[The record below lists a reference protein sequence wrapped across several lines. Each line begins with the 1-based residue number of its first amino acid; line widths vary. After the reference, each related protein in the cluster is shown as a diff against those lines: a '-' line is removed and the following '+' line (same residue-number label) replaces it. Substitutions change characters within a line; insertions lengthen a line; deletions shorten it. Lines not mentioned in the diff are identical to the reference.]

1 MSVYLAHH
9 HVREWADAKTLEK
22 ALSLQQENAVN
33 QLSVEGNQVRAAIRA
48 AGHQTYTRFK
58 VLEDGSVL
66 SDCPCPQSQHAGTV
80 CIHVLAAGL
89 VLAAQTEDTR
99 KERRLRIA
107 ARKEQEQRKHVSMNL
122 APLSGR
128 CRSDNPSE
136 VNAYIRLRLPTHW
149 QTDLEANRLTIQCRI
164 EIDGKRVHPP
174 RIKPGRKLVFA
185 PSDLELL
192 YILED
197 IAYRR
202 TCTSELTCDKAQFSD
217 LLHAMPGKQLAVLNL
232 ADPIHVSDTPA
243 LSALQVMLSPKPPFH
258 LILQHTTIPQG
269 NVCLALPRYAWLLHE
284 NTLYPLDAVLPAE
297 WHEAYHAPLRVPAHR
312 ILRFVRHTLPALETA
327 FPIENNTGIPEEPI
341 ITTGNPTFAVQL
353 QGGLDTLTITLLAN
367 YAGTYFN
374 VSGQRPPEDDAVPDP
389 QDPYRFIG
397 RNQTTEQAAFRTFRE
412 IFGALDDDGA
422 CHVSG
427 QQSMLAII
435 TQAVPRA
442 EAQNWTIIKD
452 SAFAVS
458 CDTGNWV
465 STEIHILPYKPD
477 IYRLELRYHDEAG
490 NPIPTEAVE
499 AAQSLGQTMIAI
511 RGEKCILDLHDIRYL
526 QAALAECTEYRE
538 TIACITRI
546 HAGFI
551 ASLAAHHP
559 RIRVYAPPEWM
570 HHAAQLRDRK
580 DLPDI
585 QFPAQ
590 LDQQLR
596 GYQKEGIRW
605 LHFLEQNNYA
615 GILADEMG
623 LGKTVQALAWIA
635 QRKRQTTPNHP
646 AMVVCPT
653 SLLVNWGREVER
665 FVPELSYCIVSGSN
679 RHQLW
684 QYIQDYD
691 IIITSY
697 ALLRRDTDRYTRIT
711 FSGIILDEAQ
721 HIKNRN
727 TQNAVA
733 AKRLNA
739 PNRLVLTGT
748 PIENSVTDLWSI
760 MDFLMPGYLG
770 THNSFR
776 IRFEQPVQQATT
788 NSEKALE
795 HLRCKLAPFML
806 RRLKSEV
813 AAEMPP
819 KVTRIASTPMFG
831 PQQRLYQRLLS
842 SYYEQISSLVDA
854 QGFERSRFSVFSAL
868 LRLRQCCC
876 HPALLRQIKGTDE
889 MASAK
894 MDLFFELLDEAM
906 DGGHRVL
913 VFSQFVQMLHILR
926 AALTERNIRFSY
938 LDGATRNRMEQVDQF
953 NNNPDVP
960 VFLVSLKAGGSGLNL
975 TGANVVIHYDPWWNP
990 AVEDQATDRTHRIG
1004 QTQTV
1009 YSIKLVT
1016 ENSIEQKVIDLQE
1029 RKRQIIN
1036 AAMGSTGGFAQHLTW
1051 DDVRDLLQP

>member
-9 HVREWADAKTLEK
+9 HVCEWADKKTLEN
-22 ALSLQQENAVN
+22 ALALQQHAVN
-33 QLSVEGNQVRAAIRA
+33 QLTVEGNQVRAVVRA
-48 AGHQTYTRFK
+48 AGHHTYTRFK
-58 VLEDGSVL
+58 VLQDGSVL

-80 CIHVLAAGL
+80 CVHVVAAGL

-107 ARKEQEQRKHVSMNL
+107 ARKEREKKTIAVREPS
-122 APLSGR
+122 PLSGR
-128 CRSDNPSE
+128 TASDDFGN
-136 VNAYIRLRLPTHW
+136 VNARIRLRLPAEW
-149 QTDLEANRLTIQCRI
+149 KTDLAANQLTLHCRI

-174 RIKPGRKLVFA
+174 RIKPGRKLVFS
-185 PSDLELL
+185 PEDLELL

-197 IAYRR
+197 MAHSDI
-202 TCTSELTCDKAQFSD
+202 CPSQITCDQTQFSD
-217 LLHAMPGKQLAVLNL
+217 LLHALCRSQLSVVDQKPPLE
-232 ADPIHVSDTPA
+232 ISETPA
-243 LSALQVMLSPKPPFH
+243 LSALQLTFHTNPPCH
-258 LILQHTTIPQG
+258 LQLKHTAIPQG
-269 NVCLALPRYAWLLHE
+269 DIFLSLSHDAWLLE
-284 NTLYPLDAVLPAE
+284 NHTIYHMEAVLPKE
-297 WHEAYHAPLRVPAHR
+297 WSEAYHEPLRVPAHR
-312 ILRFVRHTLPALETA
+312 ILSFMRKTLPALKEA
-327 FPIENNTGIPEEPI
+327 FPVEDETNIPCDPI
-341 ITTGNPTFAVQL
+341 ITKGTPSFTIHL
-353 QGGLDTLTITLLAN
+353 RGGLDNLQILLLAT
-367 YAGTYFN
+367 YAGCHFQVN
-374 VSGQRPPEDDAVPDP
+374 GQRPSPDDAVPDP
-389 QDPYRFIG
+389 KNPHQFIA
-397 RNQTTEQAAFRTFRE
+397 RNPREEQVAYQTFSK
-412 IFGALDDDGA
+412 IFGTPSDDGS

-427 QQSMLAII
+427 QQAMLATMTEAIP
-435 TQAVPRA
+435 QA
-442 EAQNWTIIKD
+442 ESHDWNIIKD
-452 SAFAVS
+452 SAFALS
-458 CDTGNWV
+458 CDQGNWIE
-465 STEIHILPYKPD
+465 TEIHILPYKKD
-477 IYRLELRYHDEAG
+477 SYKLELHYRDEAG
-490 NPIPTEAVE
+490 NRVSSEAVE
-499 AAQSLGQTMIAI
+499 GALSVGQTMLDV
-511 RGEKCILDLHDIRYL
+511 RGETLLLETNHLRSI
-526 QAALAECTEYRE
+526 QAALAECTQFRE
-538 TIACITRI
+538 TVACITRI

-551 ASLAAHHP
+551 ASLAAHNP
-559 RIRVYAPPEWM
+559 RLHVYAPPEWVY
-570 HHAAQLRDRK
+570 HAEQLRDREH
-580 DLPDI
+580 LPDI
-585 QFPAQ
+585 H
-590 LDQQLR
+590 LSSLLENKLR
-596 GYQKEGIRW
+596 GYQKAGIRW
-605 LHFLEQNNYA
+605 LRFLTQHHYA

-623 LGKTVQALAWIA
+623 LGKTVQALAWIQQQKNQA
-635 QRKRQTTPNHP
+635 AEHHP

-665 FVPELSYCIVSGSN
+665 FVPELSYCIISGTK
-679 RHQLW
+679 RKQLL
-684 QYIQDYD
+684 QSVEKYD
-691 IIITSY
+691 IVITSY
-697 ALLRRDTDRYTRIT
+697 ALLRRDTDHYAQTT
-711 FSGIILDEAQ
+711 FSSVILDEAQ
-721 HIKNRN
+721 HIKNRS

-733 AKRLNA
+733 AKRLNTRK
-739 PNRLVLTGT
+739 RLVLTGT
-748 PIENSVTDLWSI
+748 PIENSVSDLWSI

-770 THNSFR
+770 SHNSFR
-776 IRFEQPVQQATT
+776 IRFEQPVKKSAP

-819 KVTRIASTPMFG
+819 KVTRIATTPMLA

-889 MASAK
+889 MGSAK

-926 AALTERNIRFSY
+926 KALSERNIRFSY

-1016 ENSIEQKVIDLQE
+1016 ENSIEQKVIELQE

-1036 AAMGSTGGFAQHLTW
+1036 AAMGATGGFTQHLTW
-1051 DDVRDLLQP
+1051 SDIQTLLKP